1 MKKLFTLITIVLLM
15 YVSGYGQYPMGCLLL
30 PKAQYK
36 SITLEPPVHRR
47 DLLPTVFNLPTP
59 PVGHQDGGSC
69 TAWGTTY
76 AGRSIDW
83 YMTHGNTSYSYST
96 NIFSPE
102 YVYNQIKMGDCS
114 AGAYVTS
121 ALSLLKSQGVCTYQS
136 MPPLSGCSIQPNA
149 TQKAEAANYKII
161 NYNRVT
167 IAVTTIKNLVAAGN
181 SVIVAGPVNN
191 AFHYLGNNQILGAYS
206 GTTLGGHCYCVV
218 GYDDSKGAFKFQNSW
233 GSGWASGGFG
243 WIGYAYITGW
253 WSEAYVITNSIP
265 PPPPIPDLLTVT
277 PNHKH
282 AGNRAG
288 TRIFAVTAN
297 GAWVAGSDALW
308 CTVTQSGIG
317 NGKLIAT
324 YEVNLG
330 VMERTATITVT
341 RGNTFVVVKII
352 QRKNR

>member
-30 PKAQYK
+30 PEAQYK

-47 DLLPTVFNLPTP
+47 DLLPTLFILPTP
-59 PVGHQDGGSC
+59 AIGYQDGGSC

-76 AGRSIDW
+76 AARSIDW

-102 YVYNQIKMGDCS
+102 YVYNQINFGCS
-114 AGAYVTS
+114 GGAYVTS
-121 ALSLLKSQGVCTYQS
+121 ALNILKTQGVCRYVT
-136 MPPLSGCSIQPNA
+136 MPPVSGCSIQPNA
-149 TQKAEAANYKII
+149 TQKAEAVNYKII

-167 IAVTTIKNLVAAGN
+167 IAVTTIKNLIAEGN
-181 SVIVAGPVNN
+181 PVIVAGPVNS

-243 WIGYAYITGW
+243 WIGYAYITSW

-265 PPPPIPDLLTVT
+265 PPPPIPELLTVT
-277 PNHKH
+277 PEHKH

-288 TRIFAVTAN
+288 TRTFTITAN
-297 GAWVAGSDALW
+297 GAWVAGTDVSW
-308 CTVTQSGIG
+308 CRVTESGMG
-317 NGKLIAT
+317 NGKLVAT
-324 YEVNLG
+324 YEANTGIKRVAN
-330 VMERTATITVT
+330 ITVT
-341 RGNTFVVVKII
+341 RGKTFKEVEIT
-352 QRKNR
+352 QRKK